1 MAEFTRMNEKQFL
14 AKWINDNPL
23 DEGDPELTIKD
34 VLKVMQEHNK
44 YVHKSLGMRYHKP
57 DKK

>member
-1 MAEFTRMNEKQFL
+1 MNEKQFL
-14 AKWINDNPL
+14 AKWIKDNPL

-34 VLKVMQEHNK
+34 VLKVMQDYNE

-57 DKK
+57 EKK